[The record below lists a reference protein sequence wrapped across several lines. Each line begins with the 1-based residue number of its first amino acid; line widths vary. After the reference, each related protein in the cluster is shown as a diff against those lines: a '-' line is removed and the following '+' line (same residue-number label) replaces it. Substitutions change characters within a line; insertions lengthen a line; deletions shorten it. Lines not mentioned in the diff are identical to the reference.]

1 MNVNVNARKEFANYV
16 TLWGKVSILDLVKNN
31 FREKYTIETI
41 ECKRS
46 INSKN
51 PGEKVNEVIITRQ
64 KI

>member
-1 MNVNVNARKEFANYV
+1 MVMSNADV
-16 TLWGKVSILDLVKNN
+16 DLVKNN

-51 PGEKVNEVIITRQ
+51 PGAKINEVIVRNYD
-64 KI
+64 